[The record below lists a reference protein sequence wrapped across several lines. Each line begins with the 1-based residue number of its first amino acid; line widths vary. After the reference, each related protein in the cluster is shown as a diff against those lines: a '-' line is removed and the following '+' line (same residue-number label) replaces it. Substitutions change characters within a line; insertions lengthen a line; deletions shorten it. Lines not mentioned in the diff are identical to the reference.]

1 MLPNFNDATVGCVGG
16 RLIYVDPG
24 SSEVAR
30 GAKSYWGYE
39 TFIKQHESRAGSL
52 IGSSGCLY
60 AVRRSAYVPLDHD
73 ACSDFLIATR
83 IREQGL
89 RTVFEPQAV
98 CTEETNQRR
107 SNELK
112 MRVRVIAQTYTDL
125 WRHRRMLNPL
135 RSGLFGWQLLSHKV
149 ARYLVPLFLV
159 MLLVSSALLAPGTIV
174 YRVMFLVQAAMY
186 AAAVIAWLL
195 ESVGVRTRLLALP
208 LYFVLANLAAI
219 MAAYQVLRG
228 RNYARWEP
236 IREAAPRKVA

>member
-1 MLPNFNDATVGCVGG
+1 
-16 RLIYVDPG
+16 
-24 SSEVAR
+24 
-30 GAKSYWGYE
+30 
-39 TFIKQHESRAGSL
+39 
-52 IGSSGCLY
+52 
-60 AVRRSAYVPLDHD
+60 
-73 ACSDFLIATR
+73 
-83 IREQGL
+83 
-89 RTVFEPQAV
+89 
-98 CTEETNQRR
+98 
-107 SNELK
+107 

-208 LYFVLANLAAI
+208 LYFVLANLAAV